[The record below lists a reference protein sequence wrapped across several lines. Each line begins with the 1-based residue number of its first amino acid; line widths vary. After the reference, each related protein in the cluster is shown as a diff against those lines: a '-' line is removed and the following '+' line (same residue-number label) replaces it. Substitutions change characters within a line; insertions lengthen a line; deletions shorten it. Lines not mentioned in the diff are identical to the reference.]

1 MAVATHLNTHALP
14 MLQVRA
20 MFRSTGLLQLIIAV
34 VVP

>member
-1 MAVATHLNTHALP
+1 MAVATHLNAHALP

-20 MFRSTGLLQLIIAV
+20 MFRSTGLQLIVAV